1 MKYRL
6 VDANRDDFSAL
17 ILLEQKAAELAKLAE
32 LLRNRRE
39 GEAEWAAA
47 WISAARKRIS
57 EMKSLLDEQVCA
69 SIICLP
75 EESGQP

>member
-6 VDANRDDFSAL
+6 VDTDRDDFSAL
-17 ILLEQKAAELAKLAE
+17 IMLEQKANEMARLAA
-32 LLRNRRE
+32 LLRSRRE

-69 SIICLP
+69 SIICFP